1 MRGSVSEKEAPPDE
15 MKKPHRAEETSEP
28 APLARIERLGEQDPH
43 RGHAESLSL
52 IATRSQVGIQMMGWA
67 VRTVRTEYGPVGFAA
82 MDLDELPP
90 QVRFVLRSLDQ
101 AMKSREPAIR
111 SKVDRLRTSHANY
124 TNDQLALSL
133 IRSTRRRVA
142 ATGAISGAA
151 SIAPGLG
158 TALAI
163 GTVTSQTLYALEQEI
178 ELVLGI
184 AMIFGHE
191 LSGSEGRVL
200 EALVVVGVTSGAL
213 KLREDVVVA
222 GGDRLALAALR
233 HVPSLLLVHGGGRFV
248 TRILARLATTGA
260 AKVAARVVPLGVGV
274 GIGAGFD
281 WVAVTGLG
289 RAAMR
294 YYGPGGP
301 GARPLLLAPE
311 DPSHVELRS

>member
-1 MRGSVSEKEAPPDE
+1 
-15 MKKPHRAEETSEP
+15 
-28 APLARIERLGEQDPH
+28 
-43 RGHAESLSL
+43 
-52 IATRSQVGIQMMGWA
+52 
-67 VRTVRTEYGPVGFAA
+67 
-82 MDLDELPP
+82 MDVDELPP
-90 QVRFVLRSLDQ
+90 HVRFALRSLDQ

-111 SKVDRLRTSHANY
+111 SKVDQLRAAHPTY
-124 TNDQLALSL
+124 TNDQLALWL

-163 GTVTSQTLYALEQEI
+163 GTVTSQTIYALEQEV

-184 AMIFGHE
+184 AILFGHE

-200 EALVVVGVTSGAL
+200 EALVVVGITSGAL

-222 GGDRLALAALR
+222 GRERLAVAAFR
-233 HVPSLLLVHGGGRFV
+233 PGPRLLLLLGGGRFV
-248 TRILARLATTGA
+248 TRILSRFATTGA

-281 WVAVTGLG
+281 WAPGTRRG

-294 YYGPGGP
+294 YYGPRGP
-301 GARPLLLAPE
+301 GP
-311 DPSHVELRS
+311 

>member
-1 MRGSVSEKEAPPDE
+1 M
-15 MKKPHRAEETSEP
+15 
-28 APLARIERLGEQDPH
+28 
-43 RGHAESLSL
+43 
-52 IATRSQVGIQMMGWA
+52 

-111 SKVDRLRTSHANY
+111 SKVDRLRASHPNY

-222 GGDRLALAALR
+222 GGERLALAAFR

-248 TRILARLATTGA
+248 TRILSRFATTGA

-311 DPSHVELRS
+311 DPSHIEFRS